1 MATLR
6 AVYLG
11 LAASMGVAIPALAS
25 NDPTLQLINAHV
37 RAGHLDQA
45 QQMINQVLIDYP
57 HNARAHYVAAELA
70 LRSGRL
76 VIARGELNKAE
87 RLDPGLPFASPGAVE
102 ALKAELGLIRSN
114 DEALALASLAPSFP
128 AVPGVLLAGLGMLV
142 WSIVRR
148 HTGAAH

>member
-1 MATLR
+1 
-6 AVYLG
+6 
-11 LAASMGVAIPALAS
+11 MGVAIPALAS

-45 QQMINQVLIDYP
+45 RQMINQVLIDYP

-76 VIARGELNKAE
+76 VVARGELNKAE
-87 RLDPGLPFASPGAVE
+87 RLDPGLPFANPGAVE
-102 ALKAELGLIRSN
+102 ALKAELGLVLRSN
-114 DEALALASLAPSFP
+114 DEAMALASLAPSFP
-128 AVPGVLLAGLGMLV
+128 ALPGMLLAGLGMIV

-148 HTGAAH
+148 GKGAEG